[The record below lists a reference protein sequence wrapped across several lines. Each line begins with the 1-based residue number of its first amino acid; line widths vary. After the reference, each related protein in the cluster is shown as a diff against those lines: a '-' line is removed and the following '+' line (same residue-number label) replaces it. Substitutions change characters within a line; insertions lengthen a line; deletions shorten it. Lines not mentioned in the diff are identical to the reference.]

1 MLIDFLEKNELDAEL
16 ITFQTDTNTEE
27 ALRELSIPRYN
38 AVKVD
43 YYLDGEGGG
52 VLLIYSF
59 GLHPDI
65 PKVKTHF
72 HFKDLINPTDEQLFN
87 ATGHERGFIPPVSI
101 YGVKIILDKSLESK
115 NFLLC
120 RVARN
125 QFLKISPQEL
135 VEINDDYSSANIVKH
150 S

>member
-16 ITFQTDTNTEE
+16 ISFQNETNTEE

-43 YYLDGEGGG
+43 YYLDGRGKGL
-52 VLLIYSF
+52 LLIYPF

-72 HFKDLINPTDEQLFN
+72 HFKELINPTDEQLFH
-87 ATGHERGFIPPVSI
+87 AIGHKRGFVPPVSI
-101 YGVKIILDKSLESK
+101 YGVKVILDKSLESK
-115 NFLLC
+115 KFLFC
-120 RVARN
+120 RVG
-125 QFLKISPQEL
+125 QSKFLKISPEEL
-135 VEINDDYSSANIVKH
+135 VEVTDDYLSANIVKH
-150 S
+150 K